1 MAIFNSYVS
10 LPEGKSSQFGKKRN
24 TWATLL
30 LLGDIATG
38 FMAAQALALCRQSC
52 SIKMSVDVCWWFHFS
67 NIFNFQISDKWF
79 QFSHFP
85 CSHQAPDVLLAMAFF
100 CLPCRMQV
108 AMNTT
113 IAAAS
118 GGISVFVIRYVIKK
132 KYVPRTSL

>member
-79 QFSHFP
+79 QFSHIFP
-85 CSHQAPDVLLAMAFF
+85 VRTKHQMCF
-100 CLPCRMQV
+100 LPWHFSVYLVGCRW
-108 AMNTT
+108 
-113 IAAAS
+113 
-118 GGISVFVIRYVIKK
+118 R
-132 KYVPRTSL
+132 